1 MEEPPRYQVYPQ
13 VQQQQ
18 PQHRPD
24 DHVNTNNLSPDR
36 TRPIQYPA
44 KMYEGSDSGGGYMS
58 GTIEKPPPL
67 IRNRE
72 DPLSGPRFYPV
83 NHNNQ
88 PQQIQPPQSQSS
100 WNQNIPM
107 QMMGKDMPIQ
117 DTMNTNNMIYN
128 ANGESY
134 IDDGLIDL

>member
-13 VQQQQ
+13 VQQQ
-18 PQHRPD
+18 PQHRPEE
-24 DHVNTNNLSPDR
+24 HVNSNNMSPDR
-36 TRPIQYPA
+36 TRPIQYPV
-44 KMYEGSDSGGGYMS
+44 KMYEGSDAGGGGGGYMS

-88 PQQIQPPQSQSS
+88 PQQSQQQVQPPQSQSS

-128 ANGESY
+128 ANGES
-134 IDDGLIDL
+134 LIE